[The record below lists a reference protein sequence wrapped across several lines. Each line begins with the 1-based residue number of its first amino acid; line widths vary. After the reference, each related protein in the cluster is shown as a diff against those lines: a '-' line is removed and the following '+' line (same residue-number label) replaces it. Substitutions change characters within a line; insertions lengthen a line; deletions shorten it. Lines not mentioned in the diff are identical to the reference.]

1 MITTFKDFLLS
12 AELKRALETLGLTTP
27 TEIQAKAIPL
37 LLEQKKIDFHGQA
50 QTGTGKT
57 LAFGLP
63 LLESIDTASLK
74 TQALIVAPTR
84 ELVLQ
89 ICESLAKAAQFT
101 RISVVPIYGGV
112 SIERQ
117 LRDLRRGAHVIIGT
131 PGRLNDHLRRRSLSL
146 KDLETLVL
154 DEADIMLD
162 MGFRQE
168 IEEILTYAPKQRN
181 IWLFSATV
189 KQGIEELKA
198 EHMSS
203 PVVVRT
209 TKQQT
214 TTSNTLQYYCVV
226 PSRLRLPALCRFIDK
241 AEDFYG
247 VIFCQTKILAS
258 EVAETLSRRGYG
270 VNALHGDMDQ
280 NIRNSVITKFKNKE
294 FGILVATD
302 VAARGID
309 VSGLTHVVN
318 FSLPED
324 QESYVHRI
332 GRTGRAGKD
341 GTAITF
347 IGKSEIRRLQQV
359 ARRFSANI
367 NPIDVPSLPEVMQA
381 RTAQAHT
388 YLAGVLDDSTT
399 KNKAADNLRD
409 AIAKL
414 SQEQLVTIC
423 SSMVHEKFLKG
434 YDGDHDIHFGSS
446 TDTSPRTQGSEDK
459 QEIVLHIGSE
469 DGITR
474 QDIVQYCTSDT
485 IDMKL
490 VERIRVIKKRSFL
503 VVPMRIATAL
513 AQELKNKRI
522 QGKKIRVAVMPFE
535 DIHASSDNH
544 RPSYRPR
551 RGGDYGSRDRFEY
564 RRR

>member
-1 MITTFKDFLLS
+1 MITTFKDFSLS

-27 TEIQAKAIPL
+27 TDIQAKAIPL

-63 LLESIDTASLK
+63 LLESIDTTSIK
-74 TQALIVAPTR
+74 TQTLIVAPTR

-89 ICESLAKAAQFT
+89 ICESLTKAAQFT

-131 PGRLNDHLRRRSLSL
+131 PGRLNDHLRRKSLSL
-146 KDLETLVL
+146 KDLATLVL

-168 IEEILTYAPKQRN
+168 IEEILTYAPRQRN

-189 KQGIEELKA
+189 KQGIEELKR
-198 EHMSS
+198 EHMSN

-214 TTSNTLQYYCVV
+214 TTSNTMQYYCVV

-309 VSGLTHVVN
+309 VSCLTHVVN

-347 IGKSEIRRLQQV
+347 IGRSEIRRLQQV

-381 RTAQAHT
+381 RITQAHA
-388 YLAGVLDDSTT
+388 YLAGVLASSTT
-399 KNKAADNLRD
+399 NKAPDNLRD
-409 AIAKL
+409 AIAEL
-414 SQEQLVTIC
+414 SQEQLITIC

-446 TDTSPRTQGSEDK
+446 ADTHTPRTQGSDDR

-485 IDMKL
+485 IDMNL

-503 VVPMRIATAL
+503 VVPVRIAQSL
-513 AQELKNKRI
+513 AQELKNKLI
-522 QGKKIRVAVMPFE
+522 QGKKVRVAIMPFE
-535 DIHASSDNH
+535 DIHAAADNH
-544 RPSYRPR
+544 RPAYRPR
-551 RGGDYGSRDRFEY
+551 RGGDYGSRNRFDS